1 MGRLAELRIL
11 GAVHCGREH
20 ALDMYGILPYIFRE
34 VYGIFPYTGRD
45 QNGGRRALG
54 APFLHFGCEST
65 LEGVAPS
72 APPCLEGGGDEAV
85 SYRVDRNFYL
95 RAHSGPEGDR

>member
-1 MGRLAELRIL
+1 MEG
-11 GAVHCGREH
+11 
-20 ALDMYGILPYIFRE
+20 
-34 VYGIFPYTGRD
+34 TGPS
-45 QNGGRRALG
+45 A
-54 APFLHFGCEST
+54 LHFGCEST